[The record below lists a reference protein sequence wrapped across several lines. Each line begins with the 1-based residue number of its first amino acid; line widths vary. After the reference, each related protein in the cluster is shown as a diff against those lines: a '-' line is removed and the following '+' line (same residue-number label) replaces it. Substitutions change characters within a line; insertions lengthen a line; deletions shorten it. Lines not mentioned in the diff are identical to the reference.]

1 MQDFAEKIC
10 HIAGISAEQ
19 FHWEAECTSTNDLAK
34 KLAQKGCPHGT
45 VVLAKRQ
52 TAGRGRMGR
61 AFLSPDGGVYLSV
74 VLRPQMPAVELLNLT
89 PRLAVAAVG
98 AVEETCHLRP
108 NIKWINDLV
117 VGTKKVAGIL
127 TELGLDEK
135 GNAQFAVCGVGI
147 NCNGSR
153 DEFPADL
160 QKTTTS
166 LQEETGATV
175 DIPLLTGVLVREIL
189 ALLHGSA
196 CTQMEEY
203 RKNCLTVGQKVQLL
217 QRQTITPAVAE
228 GVDDDGGLWVC
239 YENGTREKIS
249 SGEVSVRGLYGYETP
264 L

>member
-1 MQDFAEKIC
+1 MQDFTEKIC
-10 HIAGISAEQ
+10 RVAGIPAEQ

-34 KLAQKGCPHGT
+34 KLAQEGAPHGT
-45 VVLAKRQ
+45 VVAAKRQ

-61 AFLSPDGGVYLSV
+61 TFLSPDGGVYLSV
-74 VLRPQMPAVELLNLT
+74 VLRPQMPAAELLNLT

-98 AVEETCHLRP
+98 AVEETCHLCP
-108 NIKWINDLV
+108 QIKWINDLV

-147 NCNGSR
+147 NCNGGRES
-153 DEFPADL
+153 FPADL

-166 LQEETGATV
+166 LQEETGKIV
-175 DIPLLTGVLVREIL
+175 DTALLTGILVREIL

-196 CTQMEEY
+196 GAQMEEY
-203 RKNCLTVGQKVQLL
+203 RKNCLTVGQKVQLH
-217 QRQTITPAVAE
+217 QGERIIPAVAE

-239 YENGTREKIS
+239 YEDGKREKIS